1 VKSILK
7 SRETRGWCTKYAL
20 TSGIFNAS
28 VSPEGR
34 FLIWRSPEGTKVK
47 LSRGVNFFGTF
58 EAASVSARR
67 MAKRR
72 IRSLERQIAA
82 LRHLSREP
90 KLLSR
95 D

>member
-1 VKSILK
+1 MTSILK
-7 SRETRGWCTKYAL
+7 PREIQGWCTKYAL
-20 TSGIFNAS
+20 TSGIFDAS

-34 FLIWRSPEGTKVK
+34 FLIWRSPDGAKVK
-47 LSRGVNFFGTF
+47 LSRGVNFFATF

-82 LRHLSREP
+82 LRLLSREP
-90 KLLSR
+90 KLAGR